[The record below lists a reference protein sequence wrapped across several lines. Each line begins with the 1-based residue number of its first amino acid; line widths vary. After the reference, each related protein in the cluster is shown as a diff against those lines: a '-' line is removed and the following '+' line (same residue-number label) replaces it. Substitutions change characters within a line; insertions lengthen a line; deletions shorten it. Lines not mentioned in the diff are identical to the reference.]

1 MRDLQNK
8 LSLAQNYAKSHS
20 DREQARYAAHYN
32 LRTKTNILLLANKC
46 FCCSQIPRQVKFIA
60 DGRVQ
65 SQ

>member
-8 LSLAQNYAKSHS
+8 LSLAQNYAKSHG

-32 LRTKTNILLLANKC
+32 LHSKYKHFTVGEQMLLLLLL
-46 FCCSQIPRQVKFIA
+46 KFIA
-60 DGRVQ
+60 GGRVQ